1 MSTIEIDGK
10 QYDTA
15 TFSDEVKTTIM
26 HIQLIDAELMRL
38 STQMAIHR
46 TARVSYEKALKEF
59 LTKLSDDSQALGK
72 VG

>member
-1 MSTIEIDGK
+1 
-10 QYDTA
+10 
-15 TFSDEVKTTIM
+15 
-26 HIQLIDAELMRL
+26 
-38 STQMAIHR
+38 MAIHR